1 MTDGQRTRVAA
12 YALCR
17 DDPGRILLCRIAPW
31 ILAGEVWTL
40 PGGGLD
46 YGEPPEAAVVRE
58 LAEETGYD
66 GEIVELADVS
76 DRLVSGPFADEP
88 ETDRLHAIRIV
99 YRVRITGGELRDEPD
114 GSTDTCAWFTLDEAK
129 ALHLSELAR
138 RSLAL
143 AARDGKP
150 ATDPPGD
157 RRSPAADARGT

>member
-1 MTDGQRTRVAA
+1 VAA

-17 DDPGRILLCRIAPW
+17 DEAGRILLCRIAPS

-46 YGEPPEAAVVRE
+46 FGEAPAAAVVRE
-58 LAEETGYD
+58 LTEETGYD

-76 DRLVSGPFADEP
+76 DRLFTDPFPDAQEDG
-88 ETDRLHAIRIV
+88 RLHAIRIV

-114 GSTDTCAWFTLDEAK
+114 GSTDTCAWFTLGEAQD
-129 ALHLSELAR
+129 LHLGELAR

-143 AARDGKP
+143 AA
-150 ATDPPGD
+150 
-157 RRSPAADARGT
+157 AD